1 MTWSHNLKAQ
11 EAEGTEQ
18 RSSVISVLVETN
30 EHMLYLKLLFRKL
43 KKNCKTVFAPLWQR
57 TIGKFDI
64 QIAVI
69 QHSSPTDVF
78 GIRQPGLDVQDSCPV
93 T

>member
-1 MTWSHNLKAQ
+1 MPRSHNLKAQ

-30 EHMLYLKLLFRKL
+30 EHVLYLELLFRKL
-43 KKNCKTVFAPLWQR
+43 KKNCKTVFAPFRQSA
-57 TIGKFDI
+57 IGKFNI

-69 QHSSPTDVF
+69 QHSSPTDMF
-78 GIRQPGLDVQDSCPV
+78 GIRQPGLDGQDSCPV